1 MNEEEIEK
9 LREEL
14 GKSINEL
21 ISTNETQSID
31 NLQLLDLRA
40 QNELILNQLRTINYN
55 LEGLM
60 NKVLR

>member
-1 MNEEEIEK
+1 MSEKDIEK

-14 GKSINEL
+14 NKSIEEF
-21 ISTNETQSID
+21 ISKNGAQSID

-60 NKVLR
+60 NKILR